1 MGTYS
6 RNTGGGSGAF
16 QGHRLR
22 GRPAGGSAAQRRD
35 GRAQTQRDGAGA
47 GRGEAAAAG
56 GRRQEHCHRAARRA
70 ATRGE
75 GGAAGSALIAA
86 GRDRRHASALRG
98 AGAAAATERSL
109 SVPSRSGLGSQPG
122 PGSARCRAAPQ
133 RASGAA
139 EALAVPR
146 CPKWRR
152 RRRGLASPRGASP
165 PGCRA
170 GGSWPPFWL
179 SPSGFRGLGEGS
191 RLFGE
196 VGVCV
201 GAAGRRE
208 PWRGVQGGQNVCGAE
223 GSVVSKRLAFLR

>member
-1 MGTYS
+1 MAPS
-6 RNTGGGSGAF
+6 RAIGCGGD
-16 QGHRLR
+16 R
-22 GRPAGGSAAQRRD
+22 
-35 GRAQTQRDGAGA
+35 
-47 GRGEAAAAG
+47 RGEAQRSAGTGGHRHRETEPERAGGRLRQRG
-56 GRRQEHCHRAARRA
+56 GRRQEHGHRAARRA

-98 AGAAAATERSL
+98 AGAAAAAATERSL

-208 PWRGVQGGQNVCGAE
+208 PWRGVQGGQNVCGAD